1 MSLSPKSADLVVLL
15 PQDREIMAITGLSEP
30 EYREFVRELRRN
42 SRIEPGTIVNLTGFE
57 IILIN
62 LVIGI
67 VLTGISMLL
76 RPKAQAA
83 PKPNTTSQVQGQS
96 IVNGARYT
104 PNSGFD
110 SPQNV
115 VELGSVV
122 PIVYANRQVIDGV
135 SYGGIRVNTNLL
147 WSQIYSVG
155 GGQLLRSIFLVS
167 EAQIQSLDAT
177 QFAIGNQLINNYD
190 LRVTDHGRI
199 SIYYSSDGGRLT
211 SADHIAGTIP
221 ANDLGNSENS
231 GGNDVFQ
238 VRGVN
243 DEWISGF
250 CFASSP
256 SNQGTFGISGFVGNN
271 FPFKMNPVFR
281 PAVQLQPGDSNE
293 VRCPNDWQAQA
304 QRQKQGTTFSGR
316 SGIVGTEGLTAF
328 DVGDTF
334 TYTLFTSSDQNRQ
347 FVESNPNGADGVET
361 CADIAQTVAG
371 RQKTWDDTISLGELY
386 RVGSC
391 VAICTGRTE
400 APFVSEVDTSGG
412 AQQVTATFE
421 VVRAGQVHVWSQG
434 SIEGD
439 GGLNASR
446 GSHLYRFAEAV
457 FTTDR
462 ESRVVEVGLKS
473 SVQLQISGLCNFRD
487 THSYT
492 RCDNEACFNYN
503 GQPASGIEAIVYQSG
518 SYSSPDTRYSFF
530 KASWRVAGSDDTWT
544 ELDPLFAVRS
554 ATGVAL
560 YNYLRFECSE
570 SIRWEVRFTPV
581 SSWEVRN
588 FGVQGSLEVLDPN
601 INSIRTVQS
610 GDITIRY
617 SGQQVQRNA
626 GTFRLL
632 SLSGPDEGL
641 GAGNPPGP
649 PYDDDDCYADLWA
662 RAAEA
667 FIYNEITTTASSPEH
682 QIVYVNTISD
692 NPQEPTYDDL
702 ALVGVNLRSSTELN
716 RLDQFS
722 VYVNQGVGATSR
734 FPDVLYDLL
743 TNKRYGAG
751 RVMNERQVDKA
762 SFDEAAAWT
771 TARRYFFDGAVSEKI
786 NLRSWGAEVAANYL
800 LDLVIR
806 NGRFAMRPV
815 ANFGGP
821 ETITGLFTS
830 GNILEDSFE
839 MSYFELQER
848 QPIRV
853 SVRWRQEKEGS
864 NIESRGLFPVMREV
878 SVREAGV
885 SQDAP
890 LEAIDI
896 GDYCTSQ
903 VHAIDVAKWRIRSR
917 RLIDHSVKFKTT
929 PTEASLDIGSVF
941 KLGLETVT
949 YDQPGNGA
957 IAADGTVTSWPPLAD
972 GIYPVLFWD
981 GTGSQIQEIEL
992 DIQKGRCNKKNAV
1005 FCLRNQVQR
1014 AGTYKTQS
1022 VSFDED
1028 GNIEVEAA
1036 YFPTDETGTSLL
1048 TKDWNVSD
1056 KWIIEGE
1063 L

>member
-42 SRIEPGTIVNLTGFE
+42 SRIEPGTIVNLSGFE

-76 RPKAQAA
+76 RPKPQAA
-83 PKPNTTSQVQGQS
+83 PRPNSTTQVQGQS

-155 GGQLLRSIFLVS
+155 GGQLLRSLFLVS

-190 LRVTDHGRI
+190 LRVADHGRI
-199 SIYYSSDGGRLT
+199 SIYYSPDGGRLR

-231 GGNDVFQ
+231 GGRDVFQ
-238 VRGVN
+238 VRGA
-243 DEWISGF
+243 DDRWMSGF

-256 SNQGTFGISGFVGNN
+256 SNQAAFGLSGFMGNN
-271 FPFKMNPVFR
+271 FPFKVNPVFR
-281 PAVQLQPGDSNE
+281 PAVQLQPGDTNE

-304 QRQKQGTTFSGR
+304 QRVKQNTVFSGR
-316 SGIVGTEGLTAF
+316 SGIVGAEGLILF
-328 DVGDTF
+328 EEGDTF
-334 TYTLFTSSDQNRQ
+334 TYTLFSSTDQNREIIE
-347 FVESNPNGADGVET
+347 VNPNGADGVEG
-361 CADIAQTVAG
+361 CGDVAQTVAG

-400 APFVSEVDTSGG
+400 APFVSEADGSGSRRVD
-412 AQQVTATFE
+412 ATFE
-421 VVRAGQVHVWSQG
+421 VVRPGLAHSYSQG
-434 SIEGD
+434 TIEGD
-439 GGLNASR
+439 GGVNASR
-446 GSHLYRFAEAV
+446 GTHLYRFAEAV
-457 FTTDR
+457 FATDR
-462 ESRVVEVGLKS
+462 ESRIVEVGFKS

-487 THSYT
+487 THSYR
-492 RCDNEACFNYN
+492 RCDDEACFDYN
-503 GQPASGIEAIVYQSG
+503 GQPASGIEAIVFQSG
-518 SYSSPDTRYSFF
+518 TYSSPDTRYSFF
-530 KASWRVAGSDDTWT
+530 KVSWRVAGTDNGWT
-544 ELDPLFAVRS
+544 DLEPLFAIRS

-560 YNYLRFECSE
+560 YNYLRLECTTA
-570 SIRWEVRFTPV
+570 IRWEVRFTPV
-581 SSWEVRN
+581 SAWEVRS
-588 FGVQGSLEVLDPN
+588 GAATGDLHVLDPN
-601 INSIRTVQS
+601 INSITSVESGEITVRYTGERRPRARDTFALQS
-610 GDITIRY
+610 LTH
-617 SGQQVQRNA
+617 
-626 GTFRLL
+626 
-632 SLSGPDEGL
+632 PDGV
-641 GAGNPPGP
+641 APGP
-649 PYDDDDCYADLWA
+649 LFDDEDYYADAWA
-662 RAAEA
+662 RVSEA
-667 FIYNEITTTASSPEH
+667 FIYNEISTSASSPEH

-692 NPQEPTYDDL
+692 NAQEPTYDNL

-751 RVMNERQVDKA
+751 RVMNERQVDKD
-762 SFDEAAAWT
+762 SFDAAAVWT
-771 TARRYFFDGAVSEKI
+771 TSRRYFFDGAVSERI

-806 NGRFAMRPV
+806 NGRFALRPV

-853 SVRWRQEKEGS
+853 SVRWRQEKEAS

-878 SVREAGV
+878 SVREVGV
-885 SQDAP
+885 SEDAP
-890 LEAIDI
+890 LETVDL

-903 VHAIDVAKWRIRSR
+903 VHAIDVAKWKIRSR

-949 YDQPGNGA
+949 YDQPANGA

-972 GIYPVLFWD
+972 GSYPVLFWD
-981 GTGSQIQEIEL
+981 GTGSQIQETEL
-992 DIQKGRCNKKNAV
+992 IIQDGRCDRRNAV
-1005 FCLRNQVQR
+1005 FCLRNQTQR
-1014 AGTYKTQS
+1014 AATYKTQS

>member
-76 RPKAQAA
+76 RPKPQAA
-83 PKPNTTSQVQGQS
+83 PKPNSTSQVQGQS

-190 LRVTDHGRI
+190 LRVADHGRI
-199 SIYYSSDGGRLT
+199 SIYYSPDGGRLK
-211 SADHIAGTIP
+211 SADHLAGTIP

-231 GGNDVFQ
+231 GGSDVFQ

-243 DEWISGF
+243 DDWISGF

-256 SNQGTFGISGFVGNN
+256 SNQGTFGLSAFIGNN
-271 FPFKMNPVFR
+271 FPFKVNPVFR

-304 QRQKQGTTFSGR
+304 QRGKQNIAFSGR
-316 SGIVGTEGLTAF
+316 SGIVGAEGLTTF
-328 DVGDTF
+328 DEGDTF
-334 TYTLFTSSDQNRQ
+334 TYTLFPSTDQDREIIE
-347 FVESNPNGADGVET
+347 VNPKGADGVEG
-361 CADIAQTVAG
+361 CGDVAQTVAG
-371 RQKTWDDTISLGELY
+371 RQKTWDDSISVGELY

-391 VAICTGRTE
+391 VAICTGRTQ
-400 APFVSEVDTSGG
+400 APFVSEADGQGSRRVD
-412 AQQVTATFE
+412 ATFE
-421 VVRAGQVHVWSQG
+421 VVRGGQANVYSQG
-434 SIEGD
+434 TIEGD
-439 GGLNASR
+439 GGQNASR
-446 GSHLYRFAEAV
+446 GTHLYRFAEAV
-457 FTTDR
+457 FATDR
-462 ESRVVEVGLKS
+462 ESRIVEAGIKS

-487 THSYT
+487 THSYR

-503 GQPASGIEAIVYQSG
+503 GQAASGIEAIVFQSG
-518 SYSSPDTRYSFF
+518 TYSSPDTRYSFF
-530 KASWRVAGSDDTWT
+530 KVSWRVAGTDNAWT
-544 ELDPLFAVRS
+544 QLDPLFAVRS

-560 YNYLRFECSE
+560 YNYLRFECTE

-581 SSWEVRN
+581 SAWEVRT
-588 FGVQGSLEVLDPN
+588 GAAPGSIEVLDPN
-601 INSIRTVQS
+601 INAISTVVS

-617 SGQQVQRNA
+617 TGEQVSRSA
-626 GTFRLL
+626 GTF
-632 SLSGPDEGL
+632 SLQSLTHPDGE
-641 GAGNPPGP
+641 APGP
-649 PYDDDDCYADLWA
+649 LFDDGGYYADEWA
-662 RAAEA
+662 RVSEA
-667 FIYNEITTTASSPEH
+667 FIYNEITTSASSPEH

-692 NPQEPTYDDL
+692 NAQEPTYDDL

-734 FPDVLYDLL
+734 FPDVFYDLL

-751 RVMNERQVDKA
+751 RVMNERQVDKT

-806 NGRFAMRPV
+806 NGRFALRPV

-853 SVRWRQEKEGS
+853 SVRWRQEKEAS

-885 SQDAP
+885 SEDAP
-890 LEAIDI
+890 LETVDM

-903 VHAIDVAKWRIRSR
+903 VHAIDVAKWKIRSR
-917 RLIDHSVKFKTT
+917 RFIDHSVKFKTT

-941 KLGLETVT
+941 KLGLETIS

-972 GIYPVLFWD
+972 GKYQVLFWD
-981 GTGSQIQEIEL
+981 GTGSQIQEVEL
-992 DIQKGRCNKKNAV
+992 DIQGGRCSQRNAV
-1005 FCLRNQVQR
+1005 FCLCNQTQR